1 MTIRRCIELKIEMPV
16 NVRVRVER
24 YDGTAIVD
32 DWDFEFSHETVIKD
46 VRAAVANAI
55 EDEINKGTFE
65 EWR

>member
-1 MTIRRCIELKIEMPV
+1 MIRRCIELRIEMPV

-24 YDGTAIVD
+24 HDGTAIVD

-46 VRAAVANAI
+46 VRAAVENAI
-55 EDEINKGTFE
+55 EEAIEKGTFE